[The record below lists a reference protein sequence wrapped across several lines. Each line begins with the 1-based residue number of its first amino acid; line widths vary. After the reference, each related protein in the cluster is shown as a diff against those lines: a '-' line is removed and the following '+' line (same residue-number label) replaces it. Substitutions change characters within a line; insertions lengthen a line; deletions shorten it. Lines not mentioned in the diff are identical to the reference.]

1 MFFVN
6 ELYIYQC
13 VVDLQDAVG
22 MLRERDSTL
31 DEFQFI
37 GCRLAVTLFRRMFR
51 IDLGNTRHQRR

>member
-1 MFFVN
+1 
-6 ELYIYQC
+6 
-13 VVDLQDAVG
+13 